1 MGRVGVTC
9 SGVGL
14 KNERYINTAIII
26 TAVITGG
33 DSESHRQGVIWLRQA
48 ETEGRGWA
56 RPRAARLLELSPR
69 QRERLRA
76 HAATPSHLGET
87 VQQATPVPVCVLF
100 ELWAHS
106 EVRANNHLH
115 GDLPAFQKTICL
127 GLRNVP
133 ADPRKPLPPSL
144 AFLPL
149 PKPDVAFLPPERVI
163 PEVNPWGML
172 AEGPCGPR
180 GGTGGHSGPP

>member
-33 DSESHRQGVIWLRQA
+33 DSESRRQGVIWLRQA

-76 HAATPSHLGET
+76 HAATPVPLRGDRAASH
-87 VQQATPVPVCVLF
+87 ASARVCL
-100 ELWAHS
+100 
-106 EVRANNHLH
+106 VRA
-115 GDLPAFQKTICL
+115 L
-127 GLRNVP
+127 G
-133 ADPRKPLPPSL
+133 S
-144 AFLPL
+144 FGSQT
-149 PKPDVAFLPPERVI
+149 E
-163 PEVNPWGML
+163 
-172 AEGPCGPR
+172 
-180 GGTGGHSGPP
+180 